1 MLCMDNSNN
10 QSHVTTPSTAQSL
23 STGAYTARKNI
34 FKERGSYYAANVE
47 YIRPIIREMNNVT
60 DCYYVTVD
68 VITHICKE
76 TFPLFQ
82 LLIMFN
88 LLLLIF

>member
-1 MLCMDNSNN
+1 MLCMDSNNN

-23 STGAYTARKNI
+23 STGAYTASKHI
-34 FKERGSYYAANVE
+34 FLGRGSSYAASAE

-60 DCYYVTVD
+60 DCYYVAVD

-76 TFPLFQ
+76 TFSLFQ
-82 LLIMFN
+82 LLIT
-88 LLLLIF
+88 L

>member
-1 MLCMDNSNN
+1 MLCMDSSND

-23 STGAYTARKNI
+23 STGAYTASKNI
-34 FKERGSYYAANVE
+34 FQERGSCYAASAE

-60 DCYYVTVD
+60 DCYYAAVH

-82 LLIMFN
+82 LSIT
-88 LLLLIF
+88 I